1 MAPGMTAP
9 ACRVAMSGE
18 GTSGH
23 WEENAQA
30 DPEQLVLPASR
41 GAPAVQEDLPGLP
54 PWRARSSCGKS
65 PLPGGC

>member
-1 MAPGMTAP
+1 MALGMTAP
-9 ACRVAMSGE
+9 ACHVAISGE

-30 DPEQLVLPASR
+30 NPEQLVLPASR
-41 GAPAVQEDLPGLP
+41 GAPAPQGLPGLP
-54 PWRARSSCGKS
+54 PGRARSSCGKS